1 MGNKCHGQ
9 RLLDFMFLE
18 KPYRHQRA
26 VCVQK
31 QTKPKEPAAT
41 GNSGTRIMTQQEFT
55 QRVNVEV
62 SNKEFEA
69 INEVYMNS
77 DLDKDE
83 FCKMWV
89 KMNKTRVQNA
99 KVERMIKAKDEA
111 YRDALHKFYTKNDD
125 VNEFMTPICY
135 VKISTYEVQ
144 AMSYAG
150 IKVANEDGRAKYL
163 SDIRYEIG
171 KFLRMY

>member
-1 MGNKCHGQ
+1 
-9 RLLDFMFLE
+9 
-18 KPYRHQRA
+18 
-26 VCVQK
+26 
-31 QTKPKEPAAT
+31 
-41 GNSGTRIMTQQEFT
+41 MTQQEFT

-111 YRDALHKFYTKNDD
+111 YRDALHKFYTKNND

-150 IKVANEDGRAKYL
+150 IKVANEDGHAKYL

-171 KFLRMY
+171 KFLRMF

>member
-1 MGNKCHGQ
+1 
-9 RLLDFMFLE
+9 
-18 KPYRHQRA
+18 
-26 VCVQK
+26 
-31 QTKPKEPAAT
+31 
-41 GNSGTRIMTQQEFT
+41 MTQQEFT

-62 SNKEFEA
+62 SNSEFEA
-69 INEVYMNS
+69 INVVYMNS
-77 DLDKDE
+77 ELDKDE

>member
-1 MGNKCHGQ
+1 
-9 RLLDFMFLE
+9 
-18 KPYRHQRA
+18 
-26 VCVQK
+26 
-31 QTKPKEPAAT
+31 
-41 GNSGTRIMTQQEFT
+41 MTQQEFT
-55 QRVNVEV
+55 NRTNVEV
-62 SNKEFEA
+62 SYNEFNA
-69 INEVYMNS
+69 IHEVYMSS

-111 YRDALHKFYTKNDD
+111 YRDALHKFYTKNND

-144 AMSYAG
+144 ALSYAG
-150 IKVANEDGRAKYL
+150 IKVANEDGRAKYI

>member
-1 MGNKCHGQ
+1 
-9 RLLDFMFLE
+9 
-18 KPYRHQRA
+18 
-26 VCVQK
+26 
-31 QTKPKEPAAT
+31 
-41 GNSGTRIMTQQEFT
+41 MTQQEFT
-55 QRVNVEV
+55 ERVNVEV

-111 YRDALHKFYTKNDD
+111 YRDALHKFYTKNND
-125 VNEFMTPICY
+125 VNEFTTPICY

-150 IKVANEDGRAKYL
+150 IKVANEDGHAKYL

>member
-1 MGNKCHGQ
+1 
-9 RLLDFMFLE
+9 
-18 KPYRHQRA
+18 
-26 VCVQK
+26 
-31 QTKPKEPAAT
+31 
-41 GNSGTRIMTQQEFT
+41 MTQQEFT
-55 QRVNVEV
+55 QRVNVEI

-111 YRDALHKFYTKNDD
+111 YRDALHKFYTKNND

-135 VKISTYEVQ
+135 VKISIYEVQ

-150 IKVANEDGRAKYL
+150 IKVANEDGHAKYL

>member
-1 MGNKCHGQ
+1 
-9 RLLDFMFLE
+9 
-18 KPYRHQRA
+18 
-26 VCVQK
+26 
-31 QTKPKEPAAT
+31 
-41 GNSGTRIMTQQEFT
+41 MTQQEFT

-111 YRDALHKFYTKNDD
+111 YRDALHKFYTKNND
-125 VNEFMTPICY
+125 VNEYMTPICY

>member
-1 MGNKCHGQ
+1 
-9 RLLDFMFLE
+9 
-18 KPYRHQRA
+18 
-26 VCVQK
+26 
-31 QTKPKEPAAT
+31 
-41 GNSGTRIMTQQEFT
+41 MTQQEFT

-144 AMSYAG
+144 AMSYAC

>member
-1 MGNKCHGQ
+1 
-9 RLLDFMFLE
+9 
-18 KPYRHQRA
+18 
-26 VCVQK
+26 
-31 QTKPKEPAAT
+31 
-41 GNSGTRIMTQQEFT
+41 MTQQEFFNRT
-55 QRVNVEV
+55 GVEV
-62 SNKEFEA
+62 SNNEFLA
-69 INEVYMNS
+69 INEVYNNS

-111 YRDALHKFYTKNDD
+111 YRDALHKFYTKNND
-125 VNEFMTPICY
+125 VNEYMTPICY

-150 IKVANEDGRAKYL
+150 IKVANEDGHAKYL

-171 KFLRMY
+171 KFLRMF

>member
-1 MGNKCHGQ
+1 
-9 RLLDFMFLE
+9 
-18 KPYRHQRA
+18 
-26 VCVQK
+26 
-31 QTKPKEPAAT
+31 
-41 GNSGTRIMTQQEFT
+41 MTQQEFT

-150 IKVANEDGRAKYL
+150 IKVANEDGHAKYL

>member
-1 MGNKCHGQ
+1 
-9 RLLDFMFLE
+9 
-18 KPYRHQRA
+18 
-26 VCVQK
+26 
-31 QTKPKEPAAT
+31 
-41 GNSGTRIMTQQEFT
+41 MTQQEFT

-99 KVERMIKAKDEA
+99 KVERMFKAKDEA

-144 AMSYAG
+144 AMRYAG
-150 IKVANEDGRAKYL
+150 IKLANEDGRAKYL

>member
-1 MGNKCHGQ
+1 
-9 RLLDFMFLE
+9 
-18 KPYRHQRA
+18 
-26 VCVQK
+26 
-31 QTKPKEPAAT
+31 
-41 GNSGTRIMTQQEFT
+41 MTQQEFT

-62 SNKEFEA
+62 SNSEFEA

-111 YRDALHKFYTKNDD
+111 YRDALHKFYHKFDNN
-125 VNEFMTPICY
+125 NETFSTPICY
-135 VKISTYEVQ
+135 VKISVYEVQ
-144 AMSYAG
+144 AMSHAG
-150 IKVANEDGRAKYL
+150 IKVANENGRCKYL

-171 KFLRMY
+171 QYLGMF

>member
-1 MGNKCHGQ
+1 
-9 RLLDFMFLE
+9 
-18 KPYRHQRA
+18 
-26 VCVQK
+26 
-31 QTKPKEPAAT
+31 
-41 GNSGTRIMTQQEFT
+41 MTQQEFFNRT
-55 QRVNVEV
+55 NVKVNED
-62 SNKEFEA
+62 EFWA
-69 INEVYMNS
+69 INAMYNYCEV
-77 DLDKDE
+77 DKDE

-99 KVERMIKAKDEA
+99 KVDRMIKAKDEA
-111 YRDALHKFYTKNDD
+111 YRDALHKFYTKNND

-163 SDIRYEIG
+163 SDICYEIG
-171 KFLRMY
+171 KFPRMY

>member
-1 MGNKCHGQ
+1 
-9 RLLDFMFLE
+9 
-18 KPYRHQRA
+18 
-26 VCVQK
+26 
-31 QTKPKEPAAT
+31 
-41 GNSGTRIMTQQEFT
+41 MTQQEFT

-171 KFLRMY
+171 KFLRMF

>member
-1 MGNKCHGQ
+1 
-9 RLLDFMFLE
+9 
-18 KPYRHQRA
+18 
-26 VCVQK
+26 
-31 QTKPKEPAAT
+31 
-41 GNSGTRIMTQQEFT
+41 MTQQEFT

-99 KVERMIKAKDEA
+99 KVELMIKAKDEA

-171 KFLRMY
+171 KFLRMF

>member
-1 MGNKCHGQ
+1 
-9 RLLDFMFLE
+9 
-18 KPYRHQRA
+18 
-26 VCVQK
+26 
-31 QTKPKEPAAT
+31 
-41 GNSGTRIMTQQEFT
+41 MTQQEFT

-89 KMNKTRVQNA
+89 KMNKTRIQNA

-111 YRDALHKFYTKNDD
+111 YRDALHKFYTKNND

-150 IKVANEDGRAKYL
+150 IKVANEDGHAKYL

>member
-1 MGNKCHGQ
+1 
-9 RLLDFMFLE
+9 
-18 KPYRHQRA
+18 
-26 VCVQK
+26 
-31 QTKPKEPAAT
+31 
-41 GNSGTRIMTQQEFT
+41 MTQQEFT

-69 INEVYMNS
+69 INEVYINS
-77 DLDKDE
+77 DLNKDE

-111 YRDALHKFYTKNDD
+111 YRDALHKFYTKTNDS
-125 VNEFMTPICY
+125 NEFQTPICY
-135 VKISTYEVQ
+135 VKISAYEVQ

-150 IKVANEDGRAKYL
+150 IKVANEDGHAKYL

-171 KFLRMY
+171 KFLRMF

>member
-1 MGNKCHGQ
+1 
-9 RLLDFMFLE
+9 
-18 KPYRHQRA
+18 
-26 VCVQK
+26 
-31 QTKPKEPAAT
+31 
-41 GNSGTRIMTQQEFT
+41 MTQQEFT

-111 YRDALHKFYTKNDD
+111 FRDALHKFYTKNND

>member
-1 MGNKCHGQ
+1 
-9 RLLDFMFLE
+9 
-18 KPYRHQRA
+18 
-26 VCVQK
+26 
-31 QTKPKEPAAT
+31 
-41 GNSGTRIMTQQEFT
+41 MTQQEFT

-89 KMNKTRVQNA
+89 KMNKTRVENA

-111 YRDALHKFYTKNDD
+111 YRDALHKFYTKNND

>member
-1 MGNKCHGQ
+1 
-9 RLLDFMFLE
+9 
-18 KPYRHQRA
+18 
-26 VCVQK
+26 
-31 QTKPKEPAAT
+31 
-41 GNSGTRIMTQQEFT
+41 MTQQEFT

-77 DLDKDE
+77 DLYKDE

-150 IKVANEDGRAKYL
+150 IKVANEDGHAKYL

>member
-1 MGNKCHGQ
+1 
-9 RLLDFMFLE
+9 
-18 KPYRHQRA
+18 
-26 VCVQK
+26 
-31 QTKPKEPAAT
+31 
-41 GNSGTRIMTQQEFT
+41 MTQQEFT

-171 KFLRMY
+171 KFVRMY

>member
-1 MGNKCHGQ
+1 
-9 RLLDFMFLE
+9 
-18 KPYRHQRA
+18 
-26 VCVQK
+26 
-31 QTKPKEPAAT
+31 
-41 GNSGTRIMTQQEFT
+41 MTQQEFT

-99 KVERMIKAKDEA
+99 KVERMIKQKDEA

>member
-1 MGNKCHGQ
+1 
-9 RLLDFMFLE
+9 
-18 KPYRHQRA
+18 
-26 VCVQK
+26 
-31 QTKPKEPAAT
+31 
-41 GNSGTRIMTQQEFT
+41 MTQQEFT

-150 IKVANEDGRAKYL
+150 IKVVNEDGRAKYL

>member
-1 MGNKCHGQ
+1 
-9 RLLDFMFLE
+9 
-18 KPYRHQRA
+18 
-26 VCVQK
+26 
-31 QTKPKEPAAT
+31 
-41 GNSGTRIMTQQEFT
+41 MTQQEFT

-111 YRDALHKFYTKNDD
+111 YRDALHKFYTKNDN

-150 IKVANEDGRAKYL
+150 IKLANEDGRAKYL

>member
-1 MGNKCHGQ
+1 
-9 RLLDFMFLE
+9 
-18 KPYRHQRA
+18 
-26 VCVQK
+26 
-31 QTKPKEPAAT
+31 
-41 GNSGTRIMTQQEFT
+41 MTQQEFT

-62 SNKEFEA
+62 SNKEFET

-111 YRDALHKFYTKNDD
+111 YRDALHKFYTKNND

>member
-1 MGNKCHGQ
+1 
-9 RLLDFMFLE
+9 
-18 KPYRHQRA
+18 
-26 VCVQK
+26 
-31 QTKPKEPAAT
+31 
-41 GNSGTRIMTQQEFT
+41 MTQQEFT

-83 FCKMWV
+83 FCKIWV
-89 KMNKTRVQNA
+89 KMNKTRVENA

>member
-1 MGNKCHGQ
+1 M
-9 RLLDFMFLE
+9 
-18 KPYRHQRA
+18 
-26 VCVQK
+26 
-31 QTKPKEPAAT
+31 TK
-41 GNSGTRIMTQQEFT
+41 QEFT

-111 YRDALHKFYTKNDD
+111 YRDALHKFYTKNND

-150 IKVANEDGRAKYL
+150 IKVANEDGHAKYL

-171 KFLRMY
+171 KFLRMF

>member
-1 MGNKCHGQ
+1 
-9 RLLDFMFLE
+9 
-18 KPYRHQRA
+18 
-26 VCVQK
+26 
-31 QTKPKEPAAT
+31 
-41 GNSGTRIMTQQEFT
+41 MTQQEFT
-55 QRVNVEV
+55 NRTNVEV
-62 SNKEFEA
+62 SYNEFNA
-69 INEVYMNS
+69 IHEVYMNS

-99 KVERMIKAKDEA
+99 KVERMFKAKDEA
-111 YRDALHKFYTKNDD
+111 YRDALHKFYTKNVD

-144 AMSYAG
+144 AMRYAG

>member
-1 MGNKCHGQ
+1 
-9 RLLDFMFLE
+9 
-18 KPYRHQRA
+18 
-26 VCVQK
+26 
-31 QTKPKEPAAT
+31 
-41 GNSGTRIMTQQEFT
+41 MTQQEFT

-111 YRDALHKFYTKNDD
+111 YRDALHKFYTKNND

-150 IKVANEDGRAKYL
+150 IKVANEDGHAKYL

-171 KFLRMY
+171 KFLGMF

>member
-1 MGNKCHGQ
+1 
-9 RLLDFMFLE
+9 
-18 KPYRHQRA
+18 
-26 VCVQK
+26 
-31 QTKPKEPAAT
+31 
-41 GNSGTRIMTQQEFT
+41 MTQQEFT

-62 SNKEFEA
+62 SNKEFKA

-99 KVERMIKAKDEA
+99 KVERMFKAKDEA

-144 AMSYAG
+144 AMRYAG
-150 IKVANEDGRAKYL
+150 IKVTNEDGSAKYL

-171 KFLRMY
+171 KFLRMF

>member
-1 MGNKCHGQ
+1 
-9 RLLDFMFLE
+9 
-18 KPYRHQRA
+18 
-26 VCVQK
+26 
-31 QTKPKEPAAT
+31 
-41 GNSGTRIMTQQEFT
+41 MTQQEFT

-99 KVERMIKAKDEA
+99 KVERMFKAKDEA

-144 AMSYAG
+144 AMRYAG
-150 IKVANEDGRAKYL
+150 IKVTNEDGSAKYL
-163 SDIRYEIG
+163 SDILYEIG
-171 KFLRMY
+171 KFLRMF

>member
-1 MGNKCHGQ
+1 
-9 RLLDFMFLE
+9 
-18 KPYRHQRA
+18 
-26 VCVQK
+26 
-31 QTKPKEPAAT
+31 
-41 GNSGTRIMTQQEFT
+41 MTQQEFT

-69 INEVYMNS
+69 INDVYMNS

-111 YRDALHKFYTKNDD
+111 YRDALHKFYTKNND

-171 KFLRMY
+171 KFLRMF

>member
-1 MGNKCHGQ
+1 
-9 RLLDFMFLE
+9 
-18 KPYRHQRA
+18 
-26 VCVQK
+26 
-31 QTKPKEPAAT
+31 
-41 GNSGTRIMTQQEFT
+41 MTQQEFT

-62 SNKEFEA
+62 SNSEFEA

-89 KMNKTRVQNA
+89 KMNKTRVENA

-111 YRDALHKFYTKNDD
+111 YRDALHKFYTKTNDS
-125 VNEFMTPICY
+125 NEFQTPICY